1 MTATTQIAAEYGD
14 EGPAMSEL
22 RYDTLLLRRE
32 GLTRDVPAGDNED
45 LRWVAN
51 SVTLIYGDQDAVP
64 VDSFLTIGENQR
76 LIELDQGARP
86 QPDARLLH
94 PRPR

>member
-1 MTATTQIAAEYGD
+1 
-14 EGPAMSEL
+14 MSEL
-22 RYDTLLLRRE
+22 DYDTLLLRRE

-51 SVTLIYGDQDAVP
+51 SVTLIYGDQDAVL

-76 LIELDQGARP
+76 LIDWIKAHDRNLT
-86 QPDARLLH
+86 H
-94 PRPR
+94 VYFTPRPR

>member
-1 MTATTQIAAEYGD
+1 
-14 EGPAMSEL
+14 MSEL
-22 RYDTLLLRRE
+22 HNDTLLLRRE

-51 SVTLIYGDQDAVP
+51 SATLIYGDQEAVL

-76 LIELDQGARP
+76 LIDWVKAHDRNLTHVFP
-86 QPDARLLH
+86 H